1 MNKKLFLILGLIMMV
16 SLSGV
21 AQTQTEQN
29 PEVVILHIKTENPAQ
44 ASGPIR
50 RSPAM
55 PPSVPS
61 VSLEDHTLYF
71 NSPCDD
77 CTLQLINEDG
87 DVEVDMVIPEDTTT
101 ITLPFYLEGEYL
113 IQIIRGRYCF
123 YGFIEL

>member
-1 MNKKLFLILGLIMMV
+1 MNKKLFFVLGLILMV
-16 SLSGV
+16 SLQGV
-21 AQTQTEQN
+21 AQTQSGQN
-29 PEVVILHIKTENPAQ
+29 PEVVVLQVKTENPAQ
-44 ASGPIR
+44 AAGPIR

-55 PPSVPS
+55 APS

-71 NSPCDD
+71 NTPCDG

-87 DVEVDMVIPEDTTT
+87 DVEVDVVIPEGTTT
-101 ITLPFYLEGEYL
+101 LTLPFYLEGEFL

>member
-1 MNKKLFLILGLIMMV
+1 MV
-16 SLSGV
+16 SLQGV
-21 AQTQTEQN
+21 AQTQSQQD
-29 PEVVILHIKTENPAQ
+29 PEVVILHIKTENPIQ
-44 ASGPIR
+44 ATGPIR

-55 PPSVPS
+55 APS

-71 NSPCDD
+71 NTPCDG

-87 DVEVDMVIPEDTTT
+87 DVEVDVVIPEDTTT
-101 ITLPFYLEGEYL
+101 LTLPFYLEGEFL

>member
-1 MNKKLFLILGLIMMV
+1 MNKKLFFILGLILMV
-16 SLSGV
+16 SLQGV
-21 AQTQTEQN
+21 AQTQSQQD
-29 PEVVILHIKTENPAQ
+29 PEVVILHIKTENPIQ
-44 ASGPIR
+44 ATGPIR

-55 PPSVPS
+55 APS

-71 NSPCDD
+71 NTPCDG

-87 DVEVDMVIPEDTTT
+87 DVEVDVVIPEDTTT
-101 ITLPFYLEGEYL
+101 LTLPFYLEGEFL

>member
-1 MNKKLFLILGLIMMV
+1 MNKKLFFILGLILMV
-16 SLSGV
+16 SLQGV
-21 AQTQTEQN
+21 AQTQSQQD
-29 PEVVILHIKTENPAQ
+29 PEVVILHIKTENPIQ
-44 ASGPIR
+44 ATGPIR

-55 PPSVPS
+55 APS

-71 NSPCDD
+71 NTPCDG